1 MNNLGL
7 LEITEWEPWW
17 LTMERS
23 KTLYHHHNCVG
34 IHKSTTN
41 AQSYS
46 NTLQNR
52 CLHMTTQ
59 HWGEQRI
66 STALLTFCMLGLY
79 TLHTHF
85 FFWKWLFIRLFWR
98 NSNKRSLF
106 RSNRVDHM

>member
-41 AQSYS
+41 A
-46 NTLQNR
+46 
-52 CLHMTTQ
+52 
-59 HWGEQRI
+59 
-66 STALLTFCMLGLY
+66 
-79 TLHTHF
+79 
-85 FFWKWLFIRLFWR
+85 
-98 NSNKRSLF
+98 
-106 RSNRVDHM
+106 